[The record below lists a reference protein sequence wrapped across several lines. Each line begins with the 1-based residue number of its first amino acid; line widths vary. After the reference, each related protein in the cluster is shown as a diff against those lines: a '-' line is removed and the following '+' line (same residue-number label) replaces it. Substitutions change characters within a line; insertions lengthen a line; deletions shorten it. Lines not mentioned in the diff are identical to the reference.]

1 MEQEVNLQYVVSAL
15 SNQVA
20 QLSQEKAYLEAIVAT
35 QQEEIN
41 ELKANTQGD
50 KQNAE

>member
-1 MEQEVNLQYVVSAL
+1 MEQGVNWQYVVNGL

-35 QQEEIN
+35 QQEEI
-41 ELKANTQGD
+41 LKL
-50 KQNAE
+50 KEESE